1 MSLLLSEIRLTPD
14 QDALDLKQVVAGLM
28 QIPLA
33 EIMSFR
39 IVRRSIDARQ
49 DVRILYQI
57 EISVPDEENL
67 LRRFRE
73 TGGVRVERAK
83 LSPVFPLIRPIR
95 FETRP
100 VVIGFGPAGIFASLI
115 LARSGAK
122 PIILERGRRMKE
134 RIGDVQAFWSEGA
147 FLPDSNVCFGEGG
160 AGTFSDGKLT
170 TGKRAREI
178 PWILQEL
185 VDAGAPSEILYE
197 SRPHIGTDRLRS
209 VIVTL
214 REKIESAGGEVR
226 FKSRMT
232 DLVVSDGVARGVIVN
247 HQQEI
252 ETDTVILALGHGAG
266 DTLEA
271 LLGSGVRMEPKP
283 LAVGLR
289 IEHPQEIIDRAQ
301 YGRWAGH
308 RRLGPADYR
317 LTFRDKILGRGV
329 YSFCMC
335 PGGKVIAANAEPE
348 SVVTNGMSS
357 YHRASG
363 HANSGLVVT
372 VHGDDFG
379 GSQPLSGLAFLRGM
393 EKAAFQMGGGDY
405 SAPAQRVTDFLRDKR
420 SAALPP
426 VTYRPG
432 VVPADLMGLLPD
444 FVTQGLKRA
453 LYAWGRRISG
463 FLSDEAVLIGIETR
477 TSSPVRMLRGGDY
490 ASISVK
496 GLYPVGE
503 GAGYAGGIVSSALDG
518 VQCIRSI
525 LQSKGIKRHE
535 SEVQEHGIRR

>member
-83 LSPVFPLIRPIR
+83 PSPVFPLIRPIR

-232 DLVVSDGVARGVIVN
+232 DLVVWFDSK
-247 HQQEI
+247 
-252 ETDTVILALGHGAG
+252 AG
-266 DTLEA
+266 
-271 LLGSGVRMEPKP
+271 
-283 LAVGLR
+283 
-289 IEHPQEIIDRAQ
+289 
-301 YGRWAGH
+301 
-308 RRLGPADYR
+308 
-317 LTFRDKILGRGV
+317 
-329 YSFCMC
+329 
-335 PGGKVIAANAEPE
+335 
-348 SVVTNGMSS
+348 
-357 YHRASG
+357 
-363 HANSGLVVT
+363 
-372 VHGDDFG
+372 
-379 GSQPLSGLAFLRGM
+379 
-393 EKAAFQMGGGDY
+393 
-405 SAPAQRVTDFLRDKR
+405 
-420 SAALPP
+420 
-426 VTYRPG
+426 
-432 VVPADLMGLLPD
+432 
-444 FVTQGLKRA
+444 
-453 LYAWGRRISG
+453 
-463 FLSDEAVLIGIETR
+463 
-477 TSSPVRMLRGGDY
+477 
-490 ASISVK
+490 
-496 GLYPVGE
+496 
-503 GAGYAGGIVSSALDG
+503 
-518 VQCIRSI
+518 
-525 LQSKGIKRHE
+525 
-535 SEVQEHGIRR
+535 